1 MQKLDAPKTQKPRAE
16 KKNQEWHGKLF
27 NKLSYGSDPALWAKE
42 VLGFSADEKQSQVLK
57 SKANRLLLNCTR
69 QWGKSTTT
77 AAKALHRVVGHPN
90 QLVIALSPSGR
101 QTGELMRKIEDFAK
115 KCQIDPKGDGDNEMS
130 LLLANGSRI
139 VGLPGMEATIR
150 GFSAVSLLVI
160 DEAARVAEAT
170 YEAVRPM
177 LAVSDG
183 DLWMLS
189 TPWGKRGFFWEEW
202 SSERAWRRMRVPATE
217 CPRISAAFLAEERE
231 HLGERAFAQ
240 EYMCEFAER
249 EGQVF
254 SEEAIQRCLSEEVK
268 PYRW

>member
-1 MQKLDAPKTQKPRAE
+1 MLAGSLLEPVDAAAFARRVGIELDERQRSIAAGCPK
-16 KKNQEWHGKLF
+16 
-27 NKLSYGSDPALWAKE
+27 
-42 VLGFSADEKQSQVLK
+42 
-57 SKANRLLLNCTR
+57 RLLLNCTR
-69 QWGKSTTT
+69 QWGKSTVT
-77 AAKALHRVVGHPN
+77 ALMAVHRAQTRAESLTVV
-90 QLVIALSPSGR
+90 VSPSAR
-101 QTGELMRKIEDFAK
+101 QSGEFVRKAAGFLRK
-115 KCQIDPKGDGDNEMS
+115 LGLRVRGDGDNEMS

-254 SEEAIQRCLSEEVK
+254 SEEAIQRCLSDEVK